1 MLSVLRIIR
10 AYNLLR
16 LNIPYIFQTIR
27 DSKPQ
32 RTVQTTTEAKKQ
44 AKIAEETP
52 VGIVIDTEAKKPTMF
67 KEAYP
72 IQEPYVYAAIVK
84 DPETHKTRYE
94 IIEPTFKKEEEK
106 QLKDLKSFLMEEVDV
121 NLKDIETREKAGNY
135 LREKTKETIK
145 KHRMKVAPEAIDKL
159 VYYVIRDFVGYG
171 KIDPLMK
178 DHLIEDISADGVNIP
193 IYVWHRIYESIPTNI
208 VFKEE
213 TELDSFII
221 RMAYLS
227 RKNISIASPMLDA
240 SLPDGSRIQLT
251 YGNEVTR
258 RGSTFTI
265 RRFRV
270 DPLTI
275 SDLIAFKTISPE
287 MAAYLWY
294 IIENRASVLVAGG
307 VASGKTT
314 MLNCLSMFIKPEMK
328 IVSVEDTQELNLPH
342 ENWIPSVVRLGFGR
356 EDKRSG
362 TITLFDLLK
371 AAVRQRP
378 DYIIVGE
385 VRGEEA
391 YTLFQAMATGH
402 LGMCTLHAESV
413 EAAIN
418 RLESEPMNIP
428 KTLIAM
434 TNVIMVMG
442 RTEIGGR
449 PARRVNTA
457 TEVLGLNPEKTSIRT
472 EEIFNWNLRFDK
484 FESSGKSAL
493 LEKQVNKLGISEEE
507 VKRELNRRQAV
518 LEWMA
523 RVGIRRYTD
532 VANIIREYYA
542 SPERVFQ
549 KARVG
554 IK

>member
-27 DSKPQ
+27 DSKPR

-44 AKIAEETP
+44 AKIVDETP

-94 IIEPTFKKEEEK
+94 IIEPTFQKEEEK

-135 LREKTKETIK
+135 LREKTKEIIK

-178 DHLIEDISADGVNIP
+178 DQLIEDISADGVNIP

-442 RTEIGGR
+442 RTEIDGR

-484 FESSGKSAL
+484 YLSSGKSAL